1 MKGTKQAP
9 VNFTDWFQSVSAI
22 QKIKLRELLKENC
35 GFEKE
40 QVDRMISGLP
50 PSEEDRL
57 KLFTYTKTH
66 FVFGI
71 KPPKKHERKSF

>member
-1 MKGTKQAP
+1 MTSVKY
-9 VNFTDWFQSVSAI
+9 VNFTEWFQSLTALQNMVF
-22 QKIKLRELLKENC
+22 RELLMKNC
-35 GFEKE
+35 GFDKTHI
-40 QVDRMISGLP
+40 DRMIKGIP

-57 KLFTYTKTH
+57 KLCTYTKIH